1 MDGDAVHEIR
11 TRREGIVI
19 DPASD
24 ASARA
29 VDAASSET
37 SEPGGSISPD
47 ARGISAEWRVSLP
60 PASGGNGEAVRR
72 PSSGAR
78 DCCCQERKN
87 VLKKGLC
94 PIQAVRLAG
103 VIAAGIVACS
113 ACTPGHATGQQSSS
127 GNAGGTALSAGNSS
141 TPLPA
146 AGSCHLGERNGQ
158 PTPDPSCTPGAVNPQ
173 VSQANIA
180 TTVCKSGWTKT
191 VRPATGKT
199 SRMKDTTAKAY
210 TLPAGETGEYDH
222 LVSLELGGAP
232 DDPRNLWVEP
242 GKIPNPKDAV
252 ENKLK
257 DAVCSGLIP
266 LATAQTAI
274 AHSWTT
280 AFDDAGLRVNGGSVC
295 LRAEPS
301 RCAHGRRGDSTGE

>member
-1 MDGDAVHEIR
+1 M
-11 TRREGIVI
+11 
-19 DPASD
+19 P
-24 ASARA
+24 
-29 VDAASSET
+29 
-37 SEPGGSISPD
+37 
-47 ARGISAEWRVSLP
+47 
-60 PASGGNGEAVRR
+60 
-72 PSSGAR
+72 
-78 DCCCQERKN
+78 
-87 VLKKGLC
+87 KKGLR
-94 PIQAVRLAG
+94 PLQAVRLAG

-113 ACTPGHATGQQSSS
+113 ACTPSHATGQQSSGGKAPAQVS
-127 GNAGGTALSAGNSS
+127 GGTALSAGSSS

-146 AGSCHLGERNGQ
+146 AGSCRLGDRNGQ

-199 SRMKDTTAKAY
+199 SRMKDATAKAY
-210 TLPAGETGEYDH
+210 TLPAGEAGEYDH

-242 GKIPNPKDAV
+242 GKIPNAKDAV

-257 DAVCSGLIP
+257 DAVCGGLIP

-274 AHSWTT
+274 ARSWTT
-280 AFDDAGLRVNGGSVC
+280 AFDDTGLRVNGGSVC

-301 RCAHGRRGDSTGE
+301 RCARGRRGDSTGE